1 MVERSIWL
9 NVKEGTLISQD
20 KHLLKRMRCGDR
32 DALRQIYEK
41 YRDDL
46 FTVAVSLLQDV
57 HTAED
62 CLQDIFV
69 CLVDSA
75 DSFNVRRNLKSYLIS
90 CVANR
95 ARDRMRKKAIQLDC
109 PLEQLSCLA
118 ISDDPADEVIS
129 QEESGQ
135 VLKALSKLPYEQ
147 REAFVLHVQGE
158 LKFRQIAKLQNVSI
172 KTVQSRYR
180 YAIEKLRALLEKGE
194 RS

>member
-1 MVERSIWL
+1 M
-9 NVKEGTLISQD
+9 ISQD

-57 HTAED
+57 HTSED

-69 CLVDSA
+69 GLVDSA
-75 DSFNVRRNLKSYLIS
+75 GRFNVRRNLKSYLIS

-95 ARDRMRKKAIQLDC
+95 VRDRIRKKTKQLDC

-118 ISDDPADEVIS
+118 PSDDPADEVIS
-129 QEESGQ
+129 QEEFGQ
-135 VLKALSKLPYEQ
+135 VLNALSELPYEQ

-158 LKFRQIAKLQNVSI
+158 LKFRQIAKLQDVSI
-172 KTVQSRYR
+172 KTAQSRYR
-180 YAIEKLRALLEKGE
+180 YAVEKLRTLLEKGE

>member
-1 MVERSIWL
+1 
-9 NVKEGTLISQD
+9 LISQD
-20 KHLLKRMRCGDR
+20 KDLLKRMRCGDR

-46 FTVAVSLLQDV
+46 FTVAVSLLHNV

-62 CLQDIFV
+62 CLQDVFV
-69 CLVDSA
+69 GLADSA
-75 DSFNVRRNLKSYLIS
+75 DSFNVRRNLRSYLIS

-95 ARDRMRKKAIQLDC
+95 ARDRMRKKTTQLDC
-109 PLEQLSCLA
+109 PLEQLICLA
-118 ISDDPADEVIS
+118 ISDEPADKVIS

-135 VLKALSKLPYEQ
+135 VLEALSELPYEQ

-158 LKFRQIAKLQNVSI
+158 LKFKAIAKLQDVSI

>member
-1 MVERSIWL
+1 MVERSIYL
-9 NVKEGTLISQD
+9 SVKEGTLISQD
-20 KHLLKRMRCGDR
+20 ELLLNRMRCGDR

-69 CLVDSA
+69 SLVDSA

-95 ARDRMRKKAIQLDC
+95 ARDGMRKKAIQLDC
-109 PLEQLSCLA
+109 PLE
-118 ISDDPADEVIS
+118 
-129 QEESGQ
+129 
-135 VLKALSKLPYEQ
+135 
-147 REAFVLHVQGE
+147 
-158 LKFRQIAKLQNVSI
+158 
-172 KTVQSRYR
+172 
-180 YAIEKLRALLEKGE
+180 
-194 RS
+194 